1 MTSFV
6 AMLGAQ
12 ALPLLIALLT
22 RDMLAKALYYGLK
35 YAARKYTPDDAEDDK
50 IVKAMGQAWGVKDD
64 E

>member
-1 MTSFV
+1 MGSII

-35 YAARKYTPDDAEDDK
+35 YAARKYTPEDPEDDK
-50 IVKAMGQAWGVKDD
+50 IVEGMGKAWGVKDD